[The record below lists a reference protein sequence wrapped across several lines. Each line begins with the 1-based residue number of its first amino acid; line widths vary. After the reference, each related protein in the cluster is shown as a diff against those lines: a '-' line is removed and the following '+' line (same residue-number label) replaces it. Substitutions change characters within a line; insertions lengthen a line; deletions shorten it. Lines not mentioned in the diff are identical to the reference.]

1 MKIILAS
8 ASPRRKELLN
18 MFVQNFEICVSGADE
33 TLQDGLS
40 PEDQVMR
47 LAYLKSKN
55 VYEKYND
62 DRIVIGSD
70 TIVVKDNKIYGKP
83 KNKEEAKR
91 MIKELLIGDKSHY
104 VITGLSVLIKDG
116 DIEKEYNTFEKT
128 KVYFGDISDEEI
140 DKWINSGKA
149 LDKAAAYG
157 IQDEFC
163 VFIDRIEGNYT
174 GVVGLPTHKL
184 YEIIKEYIS

>member
-33 TLQDGLS
+33 TLQEGLS

-47 LAYLKSKN
+47 LAYLKSRN

-83 KNKEEAKR
+83 KDKEEAKR
-91 MIKELLIGDKSHY
+91 MIKELLLEDKSHY

-140 DKWINSGKA
+140 DKWVDSGKA
-149 LDKAAAYG
+149 IDKAAAYG

-163 VFIDRIEGNYT
+163 VFIDKIEGNYT
-174 GVVGLPTHKL
+174 NVVGLPTHKL